1 MTFRRS
7 RSPLIKPPPG
17 SRVDWTDPSTKGLT
31 NCWLFNEGA
40 GRIVA
45 DICNKSKPAAFSG
58 TPVWSPG
65 IFGSY
70 CVDLDGSTAMIS
82 TPVTLGV
89 GAFSISLWFRHD
101 AAGTDIIFSQDI
113 GGNDTALI
121 YSTTNTEWAY
131 QNDNFVGATAQ
142 NASWDYTRDALW
154 HHMCF
159 VEPFDTDAVNAQ
171 LYIDGVLKAQGGTD
185 AGSNPAASN
194 LTLGGRLGG
203 TTAWEG
209 ALDNVRLYRGRAIT
223 HAEVIRLYNEP
234 FAGIIAPRR
243 HIRAAVAAGGGFQ
256 AAWARGANFVHQP
269 GRA

>member
-17 SRVDWTDPSTKGLT
+17 SRLDWADPSTKGLT
-31 NCWLFNEGA
+31 NYWLFNEGA

-45 DICNKSKPAAFSG
+45 DLCNKSKPAAFSG

-65 IFGSY
+65 IHGGY
-70 CVDLDGSTAMIS
+70 CVTLDGSTAMIA
-82 TPVTLGV
+82 TPVTLGQTV
-89 GAFSISLWFRHD
+89 FSISLWYRHD
-101 AAGTDIIFSQDI
+101 ANATDIIFAQDV
-113 GGNDTALI
+113 GGLDTALI
-121 YSTTNTEWAY
+121 YASATGDWAY
-131 QNDNFVGATAQ
+131 ENDNFVVAGTTQSA
-142 NASWDYTRDALW
+142 WPYTRDALW
-154 HHMCF
+154 HHMVL
-159 VEPFDTDAVNAQ
+159 VEPFDTDAVNAR
-171 LYIDGVLKAQGGTD
+171 LYIDGKLMTAGGTE
-185 AGSNPAASN
+185 ALSNPAASN

-203 TTAWEG
+203 TVPWQG
-209 ALDNVRLYRGRAIT
+209 ALDNVRVYRGRAIT